1 MLGIIDF
8 YKIFKKQILLVI
20 FLSTL
25 ISNHLYSQTI
35 SKSATF
41 LGLTDRV
48 DLNSELIEIN
58 QHTGLGKLIFESDTL
73 GAFSLAINSEGSIIA
88 ANKDNGFVYTID
100 SSSGSLTYEFN
111 SNLPSLSCIAFT
123 PSDQLYAFDRNGNL
137 YHLDL
142 INDTAR
148 FVISTGESY
157 RGITFDPTWGVLY
170 GCTDSTSYEKD
181 AIVNIDTLTG
191 SATVLGYTLLEGPN
205 VDIAFDQTGR
215 LYGLKGGLENPN
227 YLFEINLETGE
238 GIVVGDSIGF
248 RGITSLAA
256 QFLSIDED
264 QPQILVDPPFI
275 QYGDVF
281 LETFVEQVLRIH
293 NPGDVNL
300 IVSLV
305 EIKGTNSDDFAIVW
319 GGTSFTVYQN
329 SYRDLTIRF
338 TPADLDS
345 SNAYLEITSDDPD
358 ENIVVIPLT
367 GNGVSPLLPDIVV
380 DPEAHD
386 FGEVVIGK
394 VKGMTFKITNDGD
407 TDLQITSM
415 GMGGTNSSEFF
426 FAPIK
431 PSSQM
436 STNFEFPFN
445 ISPGDTHNVDVIVI
459 PKTKGDKNAI
469 LTIRSD
475 DPDEDPFYIPLAA
488 VALGIPD
495 ISVTPRSYYYGNV
508 DPGSSKDQIFTI
520 NNDGEEDLIISA
532 TGLSGFNASEFSIIS
547 GGAPIT
553 ILPHRSNNLTIRFE
567 PQTTNE
573 KYADLVIESND
584 PDENPYTVEL
594 SGNRGGEPPV
604 IKIVQPYYDPALSM
618 YIEWTEII
626 GAEEYQYRRKVD
638 NGVYSDWVSTGT
650 TISFL
655 DNAISA
661 GPEYTYQVR
670 VKLEGEFSFAS
681 KPRSSRAIK
690 VWPVKKDSLS
700 TSADSRE
707 ILNGFNTALQAS
719 AAGGGTVTY
728 LHEGLDIQGEGNI
741 NDECVVAPVGG
752 VVTGI
757 GANNAGSN
765 IFVNIRI
772 RIANQVRN
780 IQFNHLKAFSVNPEL
795 TVGWSVAPGEKIGLI
810 ASGWFGSPI
819 NNHTHFHYWD
829 NNMMIDARNPLLL
842 FDRNE
847 NRDPY
852 GLAPVVANTNA
863 DGQVIRFTRGIN
875 TNNYFPTN
883 TVVYAAADIVAEIMD
898 HQSKDIPWVTPQRA
912 GYYIKQHRDG
922 VLHDIVRDAN
932 EPYILLDGA
941 NWYGNS
947 NTRPPIL
954 FDLNIAL
961 AASTPAFRPAQGW
974 PLWYTYKV
982 TNTSGTDGSIA
993 TLDANQ
999 CWATNAHNSEAAPNG
1014 YRSWYSVANVNEEA
1028 LFPDRYY
1035 SVFIRSGDFVNTA
1048 ADYSHKVLVDNLRP
1062 YVKKCLVESASST
1075 IYFAKW
1081 DWDGNYLGLDPAIPK
1096 DGMTGS
1102 AKVDKDVKIIITTSE
1117 PMDDVFIEDIQP
1129 LSCGR
1134 INHSSVN
1141 TDSTEWMF
1149 FVDETLIPDDGS
1161 KNGKNIIHI
1170 RGTDKAGNPLEG
1182 YNENIIRYYR
1192 NSIPKRQENGSWNPA
1207 PTAGADRMH
1216 RFIIGNVDVAFVIDD
1231 TGSMG
1236 EEISGV
1242 RQALLNHLATYEDDS
1257 TTTFLL
1263 VTFKDGV
1270 SIGEPTSELSLIQS
1284 QVSALYA
1291 SGGGD
1296 CPEGSVEAIDAIRD
1310 LMNDNG
1316 RVFLAT
1322 DAAPHP
1328 GVDNSATI
1336 AALQARGVRVDVILS
1351 GDCDDLEKILKQLEE
1366 PSDMAMTKDNLK
1378 SIKAIKNKVY
1388 TAETLTDTLQLNDE
1402 DFRALPLPFKFPF
1415 SDQEYDSIFVG
1426 SNGYITFETGSANSY
1441 ATYSA
1446 LLTGPPI
1453 LAGFFTDL
1461 APQDGGRISYG
1472 QVGEEFH
1479 VVFDTIP
1486 NSYPGDKITFSIV
1499 LRPDGSFAFIYGEI
1513 EIRYGIVGFSV
1524 GKGVLDPGQVDISD
1538 VEQPIAA
1545 KNYGTTYQTFSYDVD
1560 IFNTILEFERVTY
1573 VKPPTY
1579 NAIQAFSLMAK
1590 ETGGIFAY
1598 VPEVNSF
1605 NTEDVQRFE
1614 NIIFNLVQGAITQS
1628 LVFVEPKKAPQGTDL
1643 TISLTGSG
1651 TNFQSTTTLNISGSG
1666 ITVKRVNA
1674 VSSIH
1679 LEADIHIDNSTEL
1692 GFKDITAIT
1701 SLGSGITDTA
1711 RGVGAFEVISQP
1723 FYPTVVGITPSSG
1736 QPGQSLTVL
1745 IYGVKT
1751 NFSDSSEVD
1760 MGSGILVNSVKKISP
1775 TILQANISIATNTV
1789 VGFRDITVISGNE
1802 WAYEN
1807 LTGPFFVS
1815 MTSPEKSE
1823 LISINPSFAA
1833 PGAKLTL
1840 TIKGNNTH
1848 FMSGSSVV
1856 TFSGTGIKLLS
1867 VEVID
1872 TTELNA
1878 EIEIDTDVA
1887 PGFRDV
1893 RVNTDTESAV
1903 FLSGLL
1909 ITTNKPKVQITTAVF
1924 QNPAA
1929 TKYCD
1934 IVVVTDQLLS
1944 SQPQLKISVS
1954 GDTTNVPMSLIE
1966 GSDDVYKGSYEFYN
1980 GGEHSIITSVQTTG
1994 GIDSVNIKNFE
2005 VLLAKQGFNYVLQT
2019 PDKEAKLFISKSHI
2033 INDIYFL
2040 ADHVLHD
2047 DEKVYMF
2054 GPEAEFNKSFE
2065 LEILYNKIM
2074 YANSDKLFIYQ
2085 FNGED
2090 WIALP
2095 SKVYPMNNSIVAQVN
2110 KLGKFKVVF
2119 DSTYSGNN
2127 TVPSNYA
2134 LKQCYPNPFNP
2145 STTIEYY
2152 LPEDAYIN
2160 LTIYDAIGQE
2170 IIRLEDNVKSA
2181 GRYSIHWD
2189 ASGIASGIYFYQ
2201 LQAGEFI
2208 DTKKMILLR

>member
-1 MLGIIDF
+1 M
-8 YKIFKKQILLVI
+8 
-20 FLSTL
+20 
-25 ISNHLYSQTI
+25 
-35 SKSATF
+35 
-41 LGLTDRV
+41 
-48 DLNSELIEIN
+48 
-58 QHTGLGKLIFESDTL
+58 
-73 GAFSLAINSEGSIIA
+73 
-88 ANKDNGFVYTID
+88 
-100 SSSGSLTYEFN
+100 
-111 SNLPSLSCIAFT
+111 
-123 PSDQLYAFDRNGNL
+123 
-137 YHLDL
+137 
-142 INDTAR
+142 
-148 FVISTGESY
+148 
-157 RGITFDPTWGVLY
+157 
-170 GCTDSTSYEKD
+170 
-181 AIVNIDTLTG
+181 
-191 SATVLGYTLLEGPN
+191 
-205 VDIAFDQTGR
+205 
-215 LYGLKGGLENPN
+215 
-227 YLFEINLETGE
+227 
-238 GIVVGDSIGF
+238 
-248 RGITSLAA
+248 
-256 QFLSIDED
+256 
-264 QPQILVDPPFI
+264 
-275 QYGDVF
+275 
-281 LETFVEQVLRIH
+281 
-293 NPGDVNL
+293 
-300 IVSLV
+300 
-305 EIKGTNSDDFAIVW
+305 
-319 GGTSFTVYQN
+319 
-329 SYRDLTIRF
+329 
-338 TPADLDS
+338 
-345 SNAYLEITSDDPD
+345 
-358 ENIVVIPLT
+358 
-367 GNGVSPLLPDIVV
+367 
-380 DPEAHD
+380 
-386 FGEVVIGK
+386 
-394 VKGMTFKITNDGD
+394 
-407 TDLQITSM
+407 
-415 GMGGTNSSEFF
+415 
-426 FAPIK
+426 
-431 PSSQM
+431 
-436 STNFEFPFN
+436 
-445 ISPGDTHNVDVIVI
+445 
-459 PKTKGDKNAI
+459 
-469 LTIRSD
+469 
-475 DPDEDPFYIPLAA
+475 
-488 VALGIPD
+488 
-495 ISVTPRSYYYGNV
+495 
-508 DPGSSKDQIFTI
+508 
-520 NNDGEEDLIISA
+520 
-532 TGLSGFNASEFSIIS
+532 
-547 GGAPIT
+547 
-553 ILPHRSNNLTIRFE
+553 
-567 PQTTNE
+567 
-573 KYADLVIESND
+573 
-584 PDENPYTVEL
+584 
-594 SGNRGGEPPV
+594 
-604 IKIVQPYYDPALSM
+604 
-618 YIEWTEII
+618 
-626 GAEEYQYRRKVD
+626 
-638 NGVYSDWVSTGT
+638 
-650 TISFL
+650 
-655 DNAISA
+655 
-661 GPEYTYQVR
+661 
-670 VKLEGEFSFAS
+670 
-681 KPRSSRAIK
+681 
-690 VWPVKKDSLS
+690 
-700 TSADSRE
+700 
-707 ILNGFNTALQAS
+707 
-719 AAGGGTVTY
+719 
-728 LHEGLDIQGEGNI
+728 
-741 NDECVVAPVGG
+741 
-752 VVTGI
+752 
-757 GANNAGSN
+757 
-765 IFVNIRI
+765 
-772 RIANQVRN
+772 RN

-852 GLAPVVANTNA
+852 LSAPVVQNTNA
-863 DGQVIRFTRGIN
+863 DGQVIRFRIGPN
-875 TNNYFPTN
+875 TSNYFPTN
-883 TVVYAAADIVAEIMD
+883 TVVYTAADIVAEITD
-898 HQSKDIPWVTPQRA
+898 HQSKDIPWVTPQRI
-912 GYYIKQHRDG
+912 GYYIKQHKDG
-922 VLHDIVRDAN
+922 VLHDIVRNAN

-947 NTRPPIL
+947 NIRPPIL

-961 AASTPAFRPAQGW
+961 AASTPAFRPANGW
-974 PLWYTYKV
+974 PYWYTYIV
-982 TNTSGTDGSIA
+982 TNTSGTDGTIA

-999 CWATNAHNSEAAPNG
+999 CWATNASNSEVAPNG
-1014 YRSWYSVANVNEEA
+1014 YRGWYSVANVNEEA

-1048 ADYSHKVLVDNLRP
+1048 ADYSHKVLIDNFRP
-1062 YVKKCLVESASST
+1062 YVKKCLVESEGSS

-1081 DWDGNYLGLDPAIPK
+1081 DWDGSNLQLDPAKPK

-1102 AKVDKDVKIIITTSE
+1102 AKVDRDVKIVITTSE
-1117 PMDDVFIEDIQP
+1117 PMDEVYIEDIQP
-1129 LSCGR
+1129 LGCGK
-1134 INHSSVN
+1134 IDNPHQVN
-1141 TDSTEWMF
+1141 ADSTEWMF
-1149 FVDETLIPDDGS
+1149 FVDESLIPDDGS

-1182 YNENIIRYYR
+1182 YNENVTRYYK
-1192 NSIPKRQENGSWNPA
+1192 NSIPKRQANGSWAPA

-1216 RFIIGNVDVAFVIDD
+1216 RFIIGMVDVAFVIDD

-1296 CPEGSVEAIDAIRD
+1296 CPEGSVEAINAIRD
-1310 LMNDNG
+1310 IMNDNG

-1328 GVDNSATI
+1328 GIDNSATI
-1336 AALQARGVRVDVILS
+1336 SALQARGIRVDVILS

-1378 SIKAIKNKVY
+1378 SIKSIKNRVY
-1388 TAETLTDTLQLNDE
+1388 RTETLTDTLQLNDE
-1402 DFRALPLPFKFPF
+1402 DFRALQLPFKFPF

-1524 GKGVLDPGQVDISD
+1524 AKSVLDPGPVDISD

-1545 KNYGTTYQTFSYDVD
+1545 KNYGTTYQSFSYDVD

-1598 VPEVNSF
+1598 VPEVNLF

-1628 LVFVEPKKAPQGTDL
+1628 LVLVEPKKAPQGIDL
-1643 TISLTGSG
+1643 TVSLTGSG

-1679 LEADIHIDNSTEL
+1679 LEADIHIDNSAEL

-1701 SLGSGITDTA
+1701 PLGSGVTDTA
-1711 RGVGAFEVISQP
+1711 KGIGAFEIITQP
-1723 FYPTVVGITPSSG
+1723 FYPTVVGITPSSA

-1745 IYGVKT
+1745 IYGVNT
-1751 NFSDSSEVD
+1751 NFSDSSQVD
-1760 MGSGILVNSVKKISP
+1760 LGSGILVNSVKKISP
-1775 TILQANISIATNTV
+1775 TILQANISIASNTV

-1815 MTSPEKSE
+1815 MTAPEKSE
-1823 LISINPSFAA
+1823 LISISPSFAA
-1833 PGAKLTL
+1833 PGTQLTL

-1856 TFSGTGIKLLS
+1856 TFSGSGIKLLN
-1867 VEVID
+1867 VEVEDI
-1872 TTELNA
+1872 TELHA
-1878 EIEIDTDVA
+1878 EIEIDSDVA

-1909 ITTNKPKVQITTAVF
+1909 ITTNKPKVQITSALF

-1944 SQPQLKISVS
+1944 SPPQVNISVS
-1954 GDTTNVPMSLIE
+1954 GDTSNVTMSLIE
-1966 GSDDVYKGSYEFYN
+1966 GSDDVYKGSYEFDK
-1980 GGEHSIITSVQTTG
+1980 GGEHLIITRVQTIG
-1994 GIDSVNIKNFE
+1994 GIDSVYTRNFE
-2005 VLLAKQGFNYVLQT
+2005 ILLAKKGFNYILQT
-2019 PDKEAKLFISKSHI
+2019 PDKEANLFISKSHTK
-2033 INDIYFL
+2033 NDIYFL
-2040 ADHVLHD
+2040 ADNTLHSE
-2047 DEKVYMF
+2047 EKVYMF
-2054 GPEAEFNKSFE
+2054 GPESEFNKSFE
-2065 LEILYNKIM
+2065 LEILYNKKM
-2074 YANSDKLFIYQ
+2074 YSNSDKLFIYQ

-2181 GRYSIHWD
+2181 GRYSIIWN

-2201 LQAGEFI
+2201 LKAGEFI